1 MRLSQRLSTTRRSAF
16 TLIELLVVIA
26 IIAIL
31 IGLLLPAVQKVREAA
46 ARMSC
51 SNNLKQIGLA
61 MHGYHDSKGKIPHN
75 GRNTNDPRDWCWA
88 FHLLPHL
95 EQANLFKAAW
105 DGTSTTPSTAT
116 IVQNTPVK
124 TYLCPARG
132 RGGFSTAGANSP
144 GYNGPFTDYK
154 INWTR
159 PGGFYG
165 GDTANEGPLA
175 TNRKTMTQVT
185 SGKGT
190 SNTLYV
196 GEGYL
201 DKVEYTRNHG
211 SNWEEVIYSGDY
223 GGTGRGSLDIRQDGT
238 AGQSDRWGGPHSSC
252 LFLFVDGGVRGVNYR
267 FSGSVAFQEALNALS
282 TSPISLND

>member
-1 MRLSQRLSTTRRSAF
+1 MTVSQSRRGGF

-61 MHGYHDSKGKIPHN
+61 MHGYHDTKGKIPHN
-75 GRNTNDPRDWCWA
+75 GRNTNNPADWCWA

-95 EQANLFKAAW
+95 EQDNLFKAAW
-105 DGTSTTPSTAT
+105 DGTSVTPLPT
-116 IVQNTPVK
+116 INQATPVK
-124 TYLCPARG
+124 TYLCPARS
-132 RGGFSTAGANSP
+132 RGGYSTAGANSP

-154 INWTR
+154 INWNN

-165 GDTANEGPLA
+165 NISNNDP
-175 TNRKTMTQVT
+175 NRKTMTQIT

-201 DKVEYTRNHG
+201 QKTEYTRNHG

-223 GGTGRGSLDIRQDGT
+223 GGTGRGSLTIIQDNATQGQGDI
-238 AGQSDRWGGPHSSC
+238 WGGPHSTC
-252 LFLFVDGGVRGVNYR
+252 MFLFVDGGVRGVAYR
-267 FSGSVAFQEALNALS
+267 FSGSVAFREALNALS
-282 TSPISLND
+282 SDPISLND